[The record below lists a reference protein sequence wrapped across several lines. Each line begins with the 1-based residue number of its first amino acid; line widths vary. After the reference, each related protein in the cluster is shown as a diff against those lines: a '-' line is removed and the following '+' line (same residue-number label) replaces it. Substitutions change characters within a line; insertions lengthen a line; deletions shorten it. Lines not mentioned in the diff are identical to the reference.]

1 MKSREYNLAPEEK
14 MAREQMME
22 LILISSRFTSSITVE
37 NEEKHF
43 NGKSILKA
51 GELKRESV
59 FMWWQ
64 TAVTLRRR
72 SRRLTGYFR
81 VQ

>member
-51 GELKRESV
+51 GELKK
-59 FMWWQ
+59 
-64 TAVTLRRR
+64 
-72 SRRLTGYFR
+72 G
-81 VQ
+81 